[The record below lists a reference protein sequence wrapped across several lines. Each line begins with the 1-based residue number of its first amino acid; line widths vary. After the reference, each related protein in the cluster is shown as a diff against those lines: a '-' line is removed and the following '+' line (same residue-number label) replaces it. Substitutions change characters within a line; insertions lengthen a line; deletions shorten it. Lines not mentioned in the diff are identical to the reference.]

1 MILFDSVSKKFGSTT
16 ALDNISLEIKQGEF
30 VFIVGPSGAGK
41 STLLRTLT
49 REIMP
54 TSGKLMVGHM
64 DITKIKDKD
73 VPFLRRK
80 VGVVFQD
87 FKLLDDRTVFENVA
101 ITLEVLGK
109 KDEEIAKMVE
119 HILKLVEIWDKR
131 NLFPRQLSGGEAQRT
146 AIARAIV
153 GKPDVLLADEP
164 TGDLDPKTA
173 WGVIQL
179 LNEINS
185 WGTTILM
192 ATHNQEIVNTLKRR
206 VIIIKDGKYSKNTF
220 PGSCCHYGYVFNFFC
235 SFNFYYFGSWLTI
248 SLKIF

>member
-1 MILFDSVSKKFGSTT
+1 MILFNSVTKKYGSTS
-16 ALDNISLEIKQGEF
+16 ALEDISLEVKQGEF

-41 STLLRTLT
+41 STLLRILT
-49 REIMP
+49 REALP
-54 TSGKLMVGHM
+54 TSGKVLVGNK
-64 DITKIKDKD
+64 DITKLKDSD
-73 VPFLRRK
+73 IPNLRRK

-87 FKLLDDRTVFENVA
+87 FKLLDDRTVFEQVA
-101 ITLEVLGK
+101 LALEVLGK
-109 KDEEIAKMVE
+109 SDEEIEKQVG

-146 AIARAIV
+146 AIARAAV

-192 ATHNQEIVNTLKRR
+192 ATHNQEIVNTLKKR
-206 VIIIKDGKYSKNTF
+206 VVILKTGKIIKDSKEGKYE
-220 PGSCCHYGYVFNFFC
+220 
-235 SFNFYYFGSWLTI
+235 
-248 SLKIF
+248 

>member
-1 MILFDSVSKKFGSTT
+1 MIRFENLTKKFGSSI
-16 ALDNISLEIKQGEF
+16 ALDDISLGIKQGEF

-41 STLLRTLT
+41 STLLRILT
-49 REIMP
+49 KEVQP
-54 TSGKLMVGHM
+54 TSGKIMVGNV

-73 VPFLRRK
+73 VPSLRRK

-87 FKLLDDRTVFENVA
+87 FKLLDDRTVFEQVA
-101 ITLEVLGK
+101 LALEVLGK
-109 KDEEIAKMVE
+109 SQEEISKLVE

-146 AIARAIV
+146 AIARAVV

-192 ATHNQEIVNTLKRR
+192 ATHNQEIVNKLKRR
-206 VIIIKDGKYSKNTF
+206 VVILKNGKVTKDTKEGKYE
-220 PGSCCHYGYVFNFFC
+220 
-235 SFNFYYFGSWLTI
+235 
-248 SLKIF
+248 

>member
-1 MILFDSVSKKFGSTT
+1 MIRFENLSKKYGSSTQ
-16 ALDNISLEIKQGEF
+16 ALEDISLEIKQGEF

-41 STLLRTLT
+41 STLLRILT
-49 REIMP
+49 REIIP
-54 TSGKLMVGHM
+54 TSGKVFVGNI
-64 DITKIKDKD
+64 DIAKMKNSEI
-73 VPFLRRK
+73 PNLRRK

-87 FKLLDDRTVFENVA
+87 FKLLDDRTVFENVSL
-101 ITLEVLGK
+101 TLEVLGK
-109 KDEEIAKMVE
+109 GDEEINKMVE

-146 AIARAIV
+146 AIARAVV

-192 ATHNQEIVNTLKRR
+192 ATHNQEIVNTLKKR
-206 VIIIKDGKYSKNTF
+206 VLVIKNGKIVKDSKE
-220 PGSCCHYGYVFNFFC
+220 GRYE
-235 SFNFYYFGSWLTI
+235 
-248 SLKIF
+248 

>member
-1 MILFDSVSKKFGSTT
+1 MILLDSVSKKFGSNF

-30 VFIVGPSGAGK
+30 VFLVGPSGAGK

-49 REIMP
+49 RESLP
-54 TSGKLMVGHM
+54 SSGKVLIGNI

-73 VPFLRRK
+73 VPNLRRK

-101 ITLEVLGK
+101 LTLEVMGK
-109 KDEEIAKMVE
+109 KDEEISKHVE

-146 AIARAIV
+146 AIARAVV

-185 WGTTILM
+185 WGTTIFM

-206 VIIIKDGKYSKNTF
+206 VVILKNGKIAKDTKEGKYE
-220 PGSCCHYGYVFNFFC
+220 
-235 SFNFYYFGSWLTI
+235 
-248 SLKIF
+248 

>member
-1 MILFDSVSKKFGSTT
+1 MIQFENISKKYSSHL
-16 ALDNISLEIKQGEF
+16 ALDDISLEVKQGEF

-41 STLLRTLT
+41 STLLRILT
-49 REIMP
+49 REIIP
-54 TSGKLMVGHM
+54 SSGRVGVAHM
-64 DITKIKDKD
+64 DITKIKNAD
-73 VPFLRRK
+73 VPNLRRK

-87 FKLLDDRTVFENVA
+87 FKLLDDKTVFENVA
-101 ITLEVLGK
+101 LALEVLGK
-109 KDEEIAKMVE
+109 KDEEIAKQVE

-146 AIARAIV
+146 AIARAVV

-192 ATHNQEIVNTLKRR
+192 ATHNQEIVNTLKKR
-206 VIIIKDGKYSKNTF
+206 VLIIKDGKIIKDSKE
-220 PGSCCHYGYVFNFFC
+220 GKYE
-235 SFNFYYFGSWLTI
+235 
-248 SLKIF
+248 

>member
-1 MILFDSVSKKFGSTT
+1 MIVFDSVSKKFGSTL

-41 STLLRTLT
+41 SSLLRILT
-49 REIMP
+49 REILP
-54 TSGKLMVGHM
+54 TSGKIKVATL
-64 DITKIKDKD
+64 DITKLKDREI
-73 VPFLRRK
+73 PALRRK

-87 FKLLDDRTVFENVA
+87 FKLLDDRTVYENVA
-101 ITLEVLGK
+101 LTLEVQGRSN
-109 KDEEIAKMVE
+109 EEIQKAVE
-119 HILKLVEIWDKR
+119 HTLKLVEIWDRK
-131 NLFPRQLSGGEAQRT
+131 NLFPKQLSGGEAQRT

-153 GKPDVLLADEP
+153 GKPDVVLADEP

-185 WGTTILM
+185 WGTTIVM

-206 VIIIKDGKYSKNTF
+206 VIVLKQGKIVKDSKEGKYE
-220 PGSCCHYGYVFNFFC
+220 
-235 SFNFYYFGSWLTI
+235 
-248 SLKIF
+248 

>member
-1 MILFDSVSKKFGSTT
+1 MILFDSVTKKFGSTL
-16 ALDNISLEIKQGEF
+16 ALDNVSLEIKQGEF

-41 STLLRTLT
+41 STLLRILT
-49 REIMP
+49 REILP
-54 TSGKLMVGHM
+54 TSGKVMVGHT
-64 DITKIKDKD
+64 DISKIKDQD
-73 VPFLRRK
+73 VPALRRK

-87 FKLLDDRTVFENVA
+87 FKLLDDRTVFEQVA
-101 ITLEVLGK
+101 LTLEVLGK
-109 KDEEIAKMVE
+109 NNEEIAKLVE
-119 HILKLVEIWDKR
+119 HILKLVEIWNKR

-185 WGTTILM
+185 WGTTVLM

-206 VIIIKDGKYSKNTF
+206 VIILKNGKITKDTKEGKYE
-220 PGSCCHYGYVFNFFC
+220 
-235 SFNFYYFGSWLTI
+235 
-248 SLKIF
+248 